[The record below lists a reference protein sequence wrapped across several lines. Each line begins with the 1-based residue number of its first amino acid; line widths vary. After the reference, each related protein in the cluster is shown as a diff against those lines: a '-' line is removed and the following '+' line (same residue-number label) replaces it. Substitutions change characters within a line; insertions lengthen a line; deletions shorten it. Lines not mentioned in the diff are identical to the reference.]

1 MADAAGS
8 ASPAPA
14 LATQPRSETPKNE
27 QNPAA
32 KPTMPAIKAEEGPQ
46 QLEAISRMGPDS
58 HSQEAARSPTLT
70 KTIKSETNGSS
81 DTPSTAQEAAPAMPT
96 TAAVVNTS
104 SAIPAVAPPPA
115 PAAAA
120 PPAPLATPAAAPA
133 AAPAADSLA
142 PAKRS
147 RTPEPNEEHGA
158 DKKQKTEHVPEH
170 DVQKVDPKVE
180 AEASADMAAEA
191 GANGD
196 GVSSWDLES
205 MLANA
210 LGAVNDTK
218 GTAGADYSMDI
229 DHITSSPPLPPPRRR
244 LEKMKFIETPT
255 YFSRSMGLPI
265 LGSLAVQILLA
276 LFQQPSEVTD
286 KIIRDARTEGG
297 KVYVALRATFMATL
311 KLFTDSTAFLNAD
324 DLDIH
329 DPGDRETIQMAN
341 LANMCASFYGPG
353 GPTMA
358 TAHDYFLNIMIPEN
372 GMITEDIS
380 ALYLDQKTQSFLA
393 YANVM
398 EDKESTRN
406 SLMDKF
412 FPKELEGKLR
422 AYYRESDLNIS
433 GINEDEFVR
442 PFTDRRNLLKAVG
455 HDKEKR
461 RQLEAKYQFATFLD
475 NLSAFIRSNFESIV
489 DYAEGHG
496 FEIPNEP
503 GEEEALLLE
512 GVQPPSTYTGA
523 FPGQRRPNGTD
534 LDSGYEATGL
544 ASLIAEKLAPIDV
557 NSYGQA
563 TAGTGDGSSLPPTQ
577 SLPTAVLYE
586 RARQAAVAKTTTAH
600 ARKEGLHSTR
610 RPWTPEEEKALMQ
623 GLDMV
628 KGPHWSQI
636 LQLFGLNGT
645 LSDILKDRTQVQLKD
660 KARNLKLFF
669 LKTNSEMPYYLQC
682 VTGELKTR
690 APGQAARKEA
700 EEQARQGSVNPSG
713 GVQGNYAPSYPNG
726 TTANQG
732 QPAAV
737 PPRLNQA
744 TPGGQHYQQQ
754 QQASYQ
760 QQHQPYQQ
768 NHQQQQQQHRPQ
780 QPQHAAP
787 APSHAT
793 LSHQKQENPV
803 SRPAA
808 QAPSHHQSIAPAPV
822 HPQRPL
828 QQAGAPTN
836 PQYNAIQRRPAQQ
849 NAQPVSH
856 QQAQPVSHQ
865 QAQQYASPQPQRPA
879 AMALPPRPGPAS
891 VPQVQTRSPAPGSTA
906 AAVSRPAAASTTG
919 PPTTASV
926 PVPATAAAAGQH
938 RPQSQSQPQSQPHHE
953 PQGQPQGQ
961 PQPQSPAPKAVP
973 PTMPAPPTPTPSPL
987 TPTVAS
993 LAASPSLAAQKL
1005 PGQLVTSSQPAPSA
1019 EEAAKQTQAGVPS
1032 QAETA
1037 QTTTDAL
1044 APSAGGGGATEDD
1057 EHLKNSLLAALKNA

>member
-27 QNPAA
+27 PEPATESTKTTVKTEDA
-32 KPTMPAIKAEEGPQ
+32 PQ
-46 QLEAISRMGPDS
+46 QLAAVSKTDPDGHPPPASQSPISS
-58 HSQEAARSPTLT
+58 NV
-70 KTIKSETNGSS
+70 IKSETNGSP
-81 DTPSTAQEAAPAMPT
+81 DTAAPAQEAACVIPT
-96 TAAVVNTS
+96 VAAAASTPS
-104 SAIPAVAPPPA
+104 TIPAVAPPPNPV
-115 PAAAA
+115 PAAT
-120 PPAPLATPAAAPA
+120 PPAPLTTPAP
-133 AAPAADSLA
+133 APAADTVT

-147 RTPEPNEEHGA
+147 RTPELGQEPGA
-158 DKKQKTEHVPEH
+158 DKKQKTEHVPDH
-170 DVQKVDPKVE
+170 DNQAADGFKAE
-180 AEASADMAAEA
+180 AEASAEA
-191 GANGD
+191 NANGD
-196 GVSSWDLES
+196 AVPSWDLES

-210 LGAVNDTK
+210 LGAVNDAK
-218 GTAGADYSMDI
+218 GAGGADDPMDI
-229 DHITSSPPLPPPRRR
+229 DNLAASIPLPPPRRR

-433 GINEDEFVR
+433 GINEDDFVK

-523 FPGQRRPNGTD
+523 FPGQKRPNGSE
-534 LDSGYEATGL
+534 LDSGYETTGL
-544 ASLIAEKLAPIDV
+544 ASLITEKLAPIDV
-557 NSYGQA
+557 NGYGQA
-563 TAGTGDGSSLPPTQ
+563 SAGTVDGTNLPPTQ

-586 RARQAAVAKTTTAH
+586 RARQAAVAKSSTAH
-600 ARKEGLHSTR
+600 ARREGLHSTR

-700 EEQARQGSVNPSG
+700 EEQARQGAMNPSG
-713 GVQGNYAPSYPNG
+713 GVQGHYASHYPNG
-726 TTANQG
+726 ATNGATTATHG
-732 QPAAV
+732 PPAAV
-737 PPRLNQA
+737 PPARPNQA
-744 TPGGQHYQQQ
+744 MPSAHSSTTGVSSAQHYQPQQTYQQQ
-754 QQASYQ
+754 QQT
-760 QQHQPYQQ
+760 YQQ
-768 NHQQQQQQHRPQ
+768 NHQQHRPQ
-780 QPQHAAP
+780 Q
-787 APSHAT
+787 
-793 LSHQKQENPV
+793 
-803 SRPAA
+803 
-808 QAPSHHQSIAPAPV
+808 
-822 HPQRPL
+822 L
-828 QQAGAPTN
+828 QQASHAPSQIT
-836 PQYNAIQRRPAQQ
+836 P
-849 NAQPVSH
+849 SH
-856 QQAQPVSHQ
+856 QRQEPSAS
-865 QAQQYASPQPQRPA
+865 ATNYATN
-879 AMALPPRPGPAS
+879 ALS
-891 VPQVQTRSPAPGSTA
+891 
-906 AAVSRPAAASTTG
+906 AASTICA
-919 PPTTASV
+919 TA
-926 PVPATAAAAGQH
+926 ATEASSNGLNSSTWFSFYAAAAGTVACFCLRACSATPGSNRYSRTANDVH
-938 RPQSQSQPQSQPHHE
+938 ASF
-953 PQGQPQGQ
+953 
-961 PQPQSPAPKAVP
+961 SPWSYSDLRSGPGSGSG
-973 PTMPAPPTPTPSPL
+973 PTTFPTPDPATDTYTDTSTESSAKDSACHYASASYTHPFAINAYCSITSCLPVIATPE
-987 TPTVAS
+987 AS
-993 LAASPSLAAQKL
+993 GTAGSAIAAHSL
-1005 PGQLVTSSQPAPSA
+1005 S
-1019 EEAAKQTQAGVPS
+1019 
-1032 QAETA
+1032 
-1037 QTTTDAL
+1037 
-1044 APSAGGGGATEDD
+1044 
-1057 EHLKNSLLAALKNA
+1057 

>member
-1 MADAAGS
+1 M
-8 ASPAPA
+8 
-14 LATQPRSETPKNE
+14 QPKSETPKNE
-27 QNPAA
+27 PNLATESTT
-32 KPTMPAIKAEEGPQ
+32 PTVKTEEAPQ
-46 QLEAISRMGPDS
+46 HLEAISETNPDS
-58 HSQEAARSPTLT
+58 HPREASQSPTSS
-70 KTIKSETNGSS
+70 KTIKSETNGTS
-81 DTPSTAQEAAPAMPT
+81 DTAAPAQEAPPVIP
-96 TAAVVNTS
+96 TAAAGASTS
-104 SAIPAVAPPPA
+104 STIPAVAPPPDPVPVA
-115 PAAAA
+115 I
-120 PPAPLATPAAAPA
+120 PPAPLTKPAPV
-133 AAPAADSLA
+133 PSVESVA

-147 RTPEPNEEHGA
+147 RTPEPGEEPGV
-158 DKKQKTEHVPEH
+158 DKKQKIEHVPEP
-170 DVQKVDPKVE
+170 DIQIVEDAKVE
-180 AEASADMAAEA
+180 TEANAGSNAEAVAEA
-191 GANGD
+191 NVNGE

-210 LGAVNDTK
+210 LGAVNDAK
-218 GTAGADYSMDI
+218 GAAGADDAMDI
-229 DHITSSPPLPPPRRR
+229 DNLMSSPPLPPPRRR

-433 GINEDEFVR
+433 GIIEEDFVR
-442 PFTDRRNLLKAVG
+442 PFTERRNLLKAVG

-544 ASLIAEKLAPIDV
+544 ASLIAEKLAPMDI
-557 NSYGQA
+557 NGYGQA
-563 TAGTGDGSSLPPTQ
+563 SAGTGDGTNLPPTQ

-586 RARQAAVAKTTTAH
+586 RARQAAVAKSSTAH
-600 ARKEGLHSTR
+600 ARREGLHSTR

-700 EEQARQGSVNPSG
+700 EEQARQGAMNPSG
-713 GVQGNYAPSYPNG
+713 GIQGNYSPAYSNG
-726 TTANQG
+726 TTHGATTAAHG
-732 QPAAV
+732 PPA
-737 PPRLNQA
+737 
-744 TPGGQHYQQQ
+744 
-754 QQASYQ
+754 
-760 QQHQPYQQ
+760 
-768 NHQQQQQQHRPQ
+768 
-780 QPQHAAP
+780 
-787 APSHAT
+787 
-793 LSHQKQENPV
+793 
-803 SRPAA
+803 AA
-808 QAPSHHQSIAPAPV
+808 QA
-822 HPQRPL
+822 R
-828 QQAGAPTN
+828 
-836 PQYNAIQRRPAQQ
+836 
-849 NAQPVSH
+849 
-856 QQAQPVSHQ
+856 
-865 QAQQYASPQPQRPA
+865 
-879 AMALPPRPGPAS
+879 
-891 VPQVQTRSPAPGSTA
+891 
-906 AAVSRPAAASTTG
+906 
-919 PPTTASV
+919 
-926 PVPATAAAAGQH
+926 
-938 RPQSQSQPQSQPHHE
+938 
-953 PQGQPQGQ
+953 
-961 PQPQSPAPKAVP
+961 
-973 PTMPAPPTPTPSPL
+973 
-987 TPTVAS
+987 
-993 LAASPSLAAQKL
+993 
-1005 PGQLVTSSQPAPSA
+1005 
-1019 EEAAKQTQAGVPS
+1019 PS
-1032 QAETA
+1032 QN
-1037 QTTTDAL
+1037 QQQ
-1044 APSAGGGGATEDD
+1044 
-1057 EHLKNSLLAALKNA
+1057 